1 MQVTLEKQPPSFSN
15 MADTAID
22 EVFFYVHN
30 VHPSA
35 AKTLA
40 IMGGL
45 KIVLDDIRSHLVNN
59 EIHCNF
65 TCDFMVHAAHHHRRS
80 QALRFGM
87 TFMIQQ
93 VHRTRC
99 FHSQV
104 AKAILKLQTDKSV
117 SS

>member
-1 MQVTLEKQPPSFSN
+1 

-22 EVFFYVHN
+22 QVFLHVHN

-40 IMGGL
+40 IVSGL
-45 KIVLDDIRSHLVNN
+45 KLVLGDIQSHLFDN
-59 EIHCNF
+59 EIHCDF
-65 TCDFMVHAAHHHRRS
+65 TYEFMVRAAHHRRRS
-80 QALRFGM
+80 QVLRSDMAFL
-87 TFMIQQ
+87 IQQ
-93 VHRTRC
+93 VHRTRF

-104 AKAILKLQTDKSV
+104 AEAVSKLQTDQAP